1 MDILNAKGK
10 ALRLSASAAET
21 WLDCKRKWAYS
32 YYWRIPRV
40 SSPAADIGNHVHD
53 VLENYLKTG
62 EKPEDPNNRYWRI
75 AEPGLPFLPEVDD
88 TGVTGN
94 WQVEEWV
101 KCDCG
106 PLPFV
111 GKVDLYNLT
120 DFENIQVDD
129 HKTTGDGSWRWA
141 KSPRQLAKLLQPHA
155 YAWSLVQVHGLTPP
169 ESVDFRH
176 IYYCTKGE
184 PKAMEVR
191 APNVPWTDI
200 EDTWKKLEIIAG
212 QMATTAVNLV
222 EPEDVEAT
230 TTSCKKFGGCPYA
243 DRCSASPV
251 NRDKVTEIK
260 ALNIERDEEMSDKLT
275 ALRAQLGLSTVSET
289 PTQKTEA
296 KPVRTHVAQ
305 PVEDPQGN
313 VTELANQLLRAIKG
327 GNVIPIAAAE
337 AMARSADVYLFESM
351 KIANLH
357 NVNGFLVPKELSM
370 VEADKV
376 TAEAR
381 KASSNDTNDDDVTGE
396 GTVLARWLQYLQNN
410 DSRMSRK
417 DAQAIVRDATG
428 AQRVRKERILEY
440 IKQFNE
446 EYSDMV
452 LTLQGNVLC
461 VVNQDNYTTTNPA
474 KDLGEATL
482 DKPASS
488 KSDALGGHLSDVVSS
503 WSDFST
509 KDLGAAQ
516 ASGELRDEVTPKAAV
531 SKSFVPEPEETPLGR
546 IVKEVDT
553 PTIYIDCIPEDPAGV
568 YSFTDFVREYEM
580 EVEKEGGKVNDK
592 FTQPLPYYG
601 VLDYGQGP
609 KRVAGKVLAALHRSG
624 PQIFKGD
631 MFVDGKHPLADEIIP
646 ILRRLK
652 GVRVVRA
659 SR

>member
-1 MDILNAKGK
+1 MAK
-10 ALRLSASAAET
+10 
-21 WLDCKRKWAYS
+21 
-32 YYWRIPRV
+32 
-40 SSPAADIGNHVHD
+40 
-53 VLENYLKTG
+53 
-62 EKPEDPNNRYWRI
+62 
-75 AEPGLPFLPEVDD
+75 
-88 TGVTGN
+88 
-94 WQVEEWV
+94 
-101 KCDCG
+101 
-106 PLPFV
+106 
-111 GKVDLYNLT
+111 
-120 DFENIQVDD
+120 
-129 HKTTGDGSWRWA
+129 
-141 KSPRQLAKLLQPHA
+141 
-155 YAWSLVQVHGLTPP
+155 
-169 ESVDFRH
+169 
-176 IYYCTKGE
+176 
-184 PKAMEVR
+184 
-191 APNVPWTDI
+191 
-200 EDTWKKLEIIAG
+200 
-212 QMATTAVNLV
+212 
-222 EPEDVEAT
+222 
-230 TTSCKKFGGCPYA
+230 
-243 DRCSASPV
+243 
-251 NRDKVTEIK
+251 
-260 ALNIERDEEMSDKLT
+260 
-275 ALRAQLGLSTVSET
+275 
-289 PTQKTEA
+289 
-296 KPVRTHVAQ
+296 

-370 VEADKV
+370 TEADKV

-428 AQRVRKERILEY
+428 AQRVRKERILDY

-461 VVNQDNYTTTNPA
+461 VVNQDNYTTTNPALDLEATASSTEGPVQEDTPSVVSKSNVLNPA

-553 PTIYIDCIPEDPAGV
+553 PTIYIDCIPEDAAGV

-601 VLDYGQGP
+601 LVDYGQGP

>member
-32 YYWRIPRV
+32 YYWRIPRI
-40 SSPAADIGNHVHD
+40 SSPATEIGNNVHD
-53 VLENYLKTG
+53 VLETYFKTG
-62 EKPEDPNNRYWRI
+62 QKPEDPNNRYWRI
-75 AEPGLPFLPEVDD
+75 AEPGLKFLPEVGDD
-88 TGVTGN
+88 GVKGN

-101 KCDCG
+101 KCECG

-120 DFENIQVDD
+120 DFDTIQVDD
-129 HKTTGDGSWRWA
+129 HKTTGDSSWRWA

-155 YAWSLVQVHGLTPP
+155 YAWSLVQVHGLNDP
-169 ESVDFRH
+169 EFVDFRH
-176 IYYCTKGE
+176 IYYATRGE

-191 APNVPWTDI
+191 AQNVPWEDI
-200 EDTWKKLEIIAG
+200 ESTWRQLEIMAG
-212 QMATTAVNLV
+212 QMAELSVNIV

-243 DRCSASPV
+243 DRCSASPT
-251 NRDKVTEIK
+251 NRAKNKPRIEVKIQPTT
-260 ALNIERDEEMSDKLT
+260 ERDEEMSDRLT
-275 ALRAQLGLSTVSET
+275 ALRAQLGLNTNSTT
-289 PTQKTEA
+289 PAPKAEA
-296 KPVRTHVAQ
+296 KPVRTHVAK

-313 VTELANQLLRAIKG
+313 VPELANQLLRAIEG

-337 AMARSADVYLFESM
+337 AMARSAGVYLYESM
-351 KIANLH
+351 KIANLM

-370 VEADKV
+370 LEADKV
-376 TAEAR
+376 TAEAQ
-381 KASSNDTNDDDVTGE
+381 KASATKEEEDVTGE
-396 GTVLARWLQYLQNN
+396 GTVLARWLQHLQNN

-428 AQRVRKERILEY
+428 AQRVRKERILDY

-446 EYSDMV
+446 EYSDMA
-452 LTLQGNVLC
+452 LTLQGNILY

-474 KDLGEATL
+474 
-482 DKPASS
+482 
-488 KSDALGGHLSDVVSS
+488 
-503 WSDFST
+503 

-546 IVKEVDT
+546 IVKEVAT

-580 EVEKEGGKVNDK
+580 EVEKEGGKVNEK

-601 VLDYGQGP
+601 LVDYGQGP

-624 PQIFKGD
+624 PQLFRGD
-631 MFVDGKHPLADEIIP
+631 MYVDGKHPLADEIIP